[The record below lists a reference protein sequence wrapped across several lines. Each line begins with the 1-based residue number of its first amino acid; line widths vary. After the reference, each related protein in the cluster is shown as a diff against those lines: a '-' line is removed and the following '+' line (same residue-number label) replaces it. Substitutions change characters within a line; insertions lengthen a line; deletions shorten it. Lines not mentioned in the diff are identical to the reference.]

1 MPVIPWAVPAPK
13 RYADPLVTLFNL
25 LTNPFYLLAVDPAAT
40 DQRVDD
46 AALTGT
52 LTSDQARARIA
63 ILDPSQRL
71 AFELSYPID
80 SQPKQIE
87 ALYRAISRH
96 SPAREIQSLAA
107 ELGSLS
113 RANLIAHLAADQPA
127 SGAILHSLLDAHAS
141 IEIPAVFDILRSL
154 RSTAGWVA
162 PSLVSVNDGVQALL
176 QLQVRAAIAGYAN
189 PEQAA
194 AQICTCISEILAE
207 PGQYH
212 LEALARLVAAYR
224 EHAGN
229 RLAKSISQIQEACA
243 ALRGNP
249 GDVESRGEMAAAVRA
264 WVTIYLPLFIF
275 DRQNTAEEELA
286 VCADHVRDVVGD
298 LIDEH
303 HFDAALCV
311 AQSARDA
318 FAPLPD
324 IAAEFDKAIPL
335 IEQWSRETQ
344 LDELHLCIDQ
354 IASDPEA
361 LDSILKNGFGP
372 ESVDDGKRLWESFL
386 ETTRQATSEDD
397 EPWLM
402 VRNLAYHLAQHA
414 QRGSVAKAILMG
426 LIAHGEQVSVSPTV
440 LAELE
445 RELRKIASPL
455 LPPRPS
461 QEVVRKPSRFAR
473 EEVSGG
479 QRVVRPARVK
489 FVVALLGALGT
500 AAALYYGADRLRSFV
515 PLRAVSP
522 RQSAAETETIP
533 AVGTGQHLELSGVRY
548 CHYQEERLKIMKPDV
563 KSPEDAR
570 AFNLLIVDYNSRCS
584 DFFFKDADLEV
595 VKAEIAASRGRLE
608 ADAKAIISS
617 WPGHTPLA
625 RN

>member
-1 MPVIPWAVPAPK
+1 VPAIPWAVPAPK

-40 DQRVDD
+40 NQRVDD
-46 AALTGT
+46 AVRTGT

-87 ALYRAISRH
+87 ALYKAISDH
-96 SPAREIQSLAA
+96 SPASEIQSLAA

-249 GDVESRGEMAAAVRA
+249 GDVESRGEMAAAMRA
-264 WVTIYLPLFIF
+264 WVAIYLPLFIF
-275 DRQNTAEEELA
+275 TRQTAADEELA

-303 HFDAALCV
+303 HFDAALGV

-335 IEQWSRETQ
+335 IEQWSREAS
-344 LDELHLCIDQ
+344 LDELQLCIDQ
-354 IASDPEA
+354 IAIDPVA

-372 ESVDDGKRLWESFL
+372 GSVDDGQRFWESFL
-386 ETTRQATSEDD
+386 ETTRPATSEDD

-402 VRNLAYHLAQHA
+402 VRDLAGHLAEHA

-445 RELRKIASPL
+445 RELQKIESPPS
-455 LPPRPS
+455 PPRPL
-461 QEVVRKPSRFAR
+461 QEVERKPSRFAR
-473 EEVSGG
+473 GEVSGRP
-479 QRVVRPARVK
+479 RVGPAKVK
-489 FVVALLGALGT
+489 FVVALLGAFGT
-500 AAALYYGADRLRSFV
+500 AAALYYGGERLRSLV

-522 RQSAAETETIP
+522 GQSAAEAETIP

-563 KSPEDAR
+563 KSPDDAR

-584 DFFFKDADLEV
+584 DFFFKDADLAV

-608 ADAKAIISS
+608 ADAKAIIST